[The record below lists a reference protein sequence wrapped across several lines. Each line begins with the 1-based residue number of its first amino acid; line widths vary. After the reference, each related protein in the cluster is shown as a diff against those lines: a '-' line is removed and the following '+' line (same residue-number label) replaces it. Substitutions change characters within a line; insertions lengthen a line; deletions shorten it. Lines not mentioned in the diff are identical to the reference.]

1 MTSLK
6 ELIKMKNILQQA
18 IKEQPEMRP
27 NFLQKHNIDLFDL
40 LQVIGDRDAVLRDEL
55 AFRIFVESL
64 YTGSWPNQVLNKVTK
79 KLITEDFLFFNI
91 GEIGTPSVY
100 TRSFSALWLS
110 YLLKVDAQ
118 QPFLEEQESKVI
130 FEKVTTYLIRECD
143 TRGLVE
149 DEGWA
154 NAVTHAADLYTACV
168 LHPHFEMRFVPLCL
182 QGISNSIW
190 AGNVFVDDEEQKLAD
205 VIKVL
210 QTIDFPEDVLVEWIE
225 QLFDK
230 LEFHLY
236 ERGYTRDYFKA
247 KTNTIH
253 LMQAIYFKLK
263 FAKIYSKVQSIASIF
278 IAKSM

>member
-1 MTSLK
+1 
-6 ELIKMKNILQQA
+6 MKNILQQA
-18 IKEQPEMRP
+18 IQLQPEMRP
-27 NFLQKHNIDLFDL
+27 DYLQKQNIDLYEL
-40 LQVIGDRDAVLRDEL
+40 LQVIGSPDTVLRDEL

-64 YTGSWPNQVLNKVTK
+64 YTSSWPDQVLREVAK
-79 KLITEDFLFFNI
+79 KLITEDFLFFKM
-91 GEIGTPSVY
+91 GEIGTQSIY

-110 YLLKVDAQ
+110 YLVKVDAQ

-149 DEGWA
+149 NEGWA
-154 NAVTHAADLYTACV
+154 NAVSHAADLYTACIV
-168 LHPHFEMRFVPLCL
+168 HPDFEMRFVPLFL

-210 QTIDFPEDVLVEWIE
+210 QTINYPKDVLVEWIE

-253 LMQAIYFKLK
+253 LMQAIYFKMK
-263 FAKIYSKVQSIASIF
+263 FAKIYSKVQSIASFF
-278 IAKSM
+278 IGKSM